1 MQSIAPLLSFCFFT
15 TAYAKLMR
23 RLLLSFSAELF
34 GYKPGK
40 QQAVRRK
47 QKNLALSNGFLVAAM
62 PHYGIIISCIPLAK

>member
-1 MQSIAPLLSFCFFT
+1 
-15 TAYAKLMR
+15 MR

-62 PHYGIIISCIPLAK
+62 PHYGIIISCILLAK